1 MGYSLWT
8 LLSDY
13 HTHTLSQTLT
23 HVGPDARATEQL
35 ASPWAATCLSLLSDH
50 PRQANVSAMLVY
62 YVLEMSY
69 HLLGVSSVSDLPRVL
84 SRQSLSEYSR

>member
-23 HVGPDARATEQL
+23 HVGPDPRATEQL
-35 ASPWAATCLSLLSDH
+35 ASPWAATCLSLLSDR